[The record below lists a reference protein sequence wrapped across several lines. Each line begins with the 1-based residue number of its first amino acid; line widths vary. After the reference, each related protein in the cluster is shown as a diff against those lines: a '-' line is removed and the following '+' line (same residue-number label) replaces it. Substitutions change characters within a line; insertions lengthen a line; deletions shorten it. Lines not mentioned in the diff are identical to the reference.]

1 MKNSSKKIFGIPRS
15 LVIPAC
21 LAALMI
27 LVLAV
32 PAARAQEVDEPMSF
46 KSESK
51 SRHHSD
57 DKFIYATAKEVGAP
71 GGTSGTVTCIGG
83 QLTGLPF
90 PFCSPETRKILVRG
104 AIRFF
109 NYQELAGPAAAF
121 FNGTPRYVF
130 NCNWDKNYAG
140 PCWGTFEWPIAD
152 KGGKWEG
159 TFTGEVDLLKSFVIA
174 SAHGHGAGGELE
186 GLQMKYD
193 ILYPGGVPYGTAIL
207 RVLDKSH

>member
-1 MKNSSKKIFGIPRS
+1 MTFKTENKSKHR
-15 LVIPAC
+15 L
-21 LAALMI
+21 
-27 LVLAV
+27 
-32 PAARAQEVDEPMSF
+32 DENF
-46 KSESK
+46 L
-51 SRHHSD
+51 
-57 DKFIYATAKEVGAP
+57 YATAKEVGAP

-83 QLTGLPF
+83 TPQG
-90 PFCSPETRKILVRG
+90 PFCSPETKKILVRG

-130 NCNWDKNYAG
+130 NCNLDKNYSG

-159 TFTGEVDLLKSFVIA
+159 TFTGEIDLLKSFVNA
-174 SAHGHGAGGELE
+174 SVNGHGVGGELD

-193 ILYPGGVPYGTAIL
+193 VLYPGGVPYGTAIL